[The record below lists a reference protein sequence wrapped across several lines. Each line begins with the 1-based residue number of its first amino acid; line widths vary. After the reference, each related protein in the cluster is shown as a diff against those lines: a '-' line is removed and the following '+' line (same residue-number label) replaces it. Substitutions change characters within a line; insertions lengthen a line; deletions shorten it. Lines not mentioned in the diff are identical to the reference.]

1 MSIFIVIEGMDGSG
15 KSTITKLL
23 AKKLNAVVYKTP
35 PSELL
40 SVRKYIDDCNDQ
52 HSKLFYYMACN
63 FYASSQ
69 IQRILG
75 TGKSVVCDR
84 YYYTTV
90 STYYDVLES
99 LTLDFVKSSEVL
111 ISKLLKP
118 SFAFFLNIS
127 EEERKRRIM
136 ARENVSLDD
145 LESIDPSIRCKN
157 LDIYEKM
164 DLIKIYT
171 DNLSTEQVVDVITK
185 YIIEM
190 EQFDRRIC

>member
-1 MSIFIVIEGMDGSG
+1 MSIFVVIEGMDGSG

-35 PSELL
+35 PSELIPI
-40 SVRKYIDDCNDQ
+40 RKYIDDCNEQ
-52 HSKLFYYMACN
+52 NSKLFYYMACN

-84 YYYTTV
+84 YYYTTI

-118 SFAFFLNIS
+118 NFAFFLDIS
-127 EEERKRRIM
+127 EEEREKRII

-145 LESIDPSIRCKN
+145 LESIDPSISCKN
-157 LDIYEKM
+157 LEMYEKM
-164 DLIKIYT
+164 DLTKIYT
-171 DNLSTEQVVDVITK
+171 DNLSADQVVDVITR

-190 EQFDRRIC
+190 EQFMEFT